1 MEISIIEEMSIITEL
16 KNFIEFIPDLI
27 EDETVEYAKS
37 VIKSYDNNYS
47 ADEIFENLYF
57 KEFRQILETMK
68 QQLKEKGIDY
78 NVAIGEQVANN
89 LFFQKKEE

>member
-1 MEISIIEEMSIITEL
+1 MEMSIITEL

-78 NVAIGEQVANN
+78 NVAIGEQVVNN
-89 LFFQKKEE
+89 LFF

>member
-1 MEISIIEEMSIITEL
+1 MEMSIIEEMSIITEL

-68 QQLKEKGIDY
+68 QQLKEKSIDY
-78 NVAIGEQVANN
+78 NVAIGEQVVNN
-89 LFFQKKEE
+89 LFF

>member
-1 MEISIIEEMSIITEL
+1 MEMSIIEEMSIITEL

-27 EDETVEYAKS
+27 ENETVEYAKS

-78 NVAIGEQVANN
+78 NAVIGEQVANN
-89 LFFQKKEE
+89 LFF

>member
-1 MEISIIEEMSIITEL
+1 MEMSIIEEMSIITEL

-68 QQLKEKGIDY
+68 QQLKEKDIDY
-78 NVAIGEQVANN
+78 NAVIGEQVANN
-89 LFFQKKEE
+89 LFF

>member
-1 MEISIIEEMSIITEL
+1 MEMSIIEEMSIITEL

-89 LFFQKKEE
+89 LFF

>member
-1 MEISIIEEMSIITEL
+1 MEMSIITEL

-68 QQLKEKGIDY
+68 QQLKEKDIDY
-78 NVAIGEQVANN
+78 NAVIGEQVANN
-89 LFFQKKEE
+89 LFF

>member
-1 MEISIIEEMSIITEL
+1 MKMSIIEEMSIITEL

-68 QQLKEKGIDY
+68 QQLKEKGIDH
-78 NVAIGEQVANN
+78 NAVIGDQVTNN
-89 LFFQKKEE
+89 LFF

>member
-1 MEISIIEEMSIITEL
+1 MEMSIIEEMSIITEL
-16 KNFIEFIPDLI
+16 KNFIEFIPDLV

-78 NVAIGEQVANN
+78 NVAIGEQVVNN

>member
-1 MEISIIEEMSIITEL
+1 MEMSIITEL

-78 NVAIGEQVANN
+78 NAAIGEQVANN
-89 LFFQKKEE
+89 LFF

>member
-89 LFFQKKEE
+89 LFF

>member
-1 MEISIIEEMSIITEL
+1 MEMSIIEEMSIITEL
-16 KNFIEFIPDLI
+16 KNFIEIIPDLI

-37 VIKSYDNNYS
+37 VIESYDNNYS
-47 ADEIFENLYF
+47 ADEIFESLYF

-78 NVAIGEQVANN
+78 NAVIGEQVINN
-89 LFFQKKEE
+89 LFV

>member
-1 MEISIIEEMSIITEL
+1 MGMSIIEEMSIITEL
-16 KNFIEFIPDLI
+16 KNFIEFIPNLI
-27 EDETVEYAKS
+27 EDETVEYAKN

-57 KEFRQILETMK
+57 EEFRQILETMK

-78 NVAIGEQVANN
+78 NVAISEQVANN
-89 LFFQKKEE
+89 LFF

>member
-1 MEISIIEEMSIITEL
+1 MEMSIIEEMSIITEL
-16 KNFIEFIPDLI
+16 KNFIEFIPDLV

-89 LFFQKKEE
+89 LFF